1 MELENKVAIVTG
13 SSRGL
18 GKVWAIALA
27 QAGASVVVTAR
38 TERTPVRLPVSTS
51 RANFAGRGN
60 RVFTGELPGTIYE
73 TAAEIEAMGGTALPV
88 RCDVVSE
95 DEIKSMVDTRSEHF
109 GRIDIVVNNA
119 GIFPRFNLLEITP
132 EIFDRVFHVNLR
144 GQYLVCKHVLP
155 HMIER
160 GRGSIIN
167 ITTGGGNPA
176 LQKLKAAESMLCY
189 TVTQT
194 GVTRLTTYIAQ
205 EVAQYGI
212 AVNAVSPGLVQ
223 SPGGK
228 EIMPEDYKFQG
239 GEIDWKPATLEVLGP
254 YMVWL
259 AQQRGDVH
267 WAGRPG
273 RGVRTDLALIPVSVD
288 E

>member
-18 GKVWAIALA
+18 GKIWAIALA

-38 TERTPVRLPVSTS
+38 TEKDAGKTAVVHLPGEHFT
-51 RANFAGRGN
+51 GRGN

-88 RCDVVSE
+88 RCDVVRE
-95 DEIKSMVDTRSEHF
+95 DEIKSMVDTTLEHF

-167 ITTGGGNPA
+167 VTTGGGNPA

-189 TVTQT
+189 TVTKA

-212 AVNAVSPGLVQ
+212 AVNAVAPGLVQ
-223 SPGGK
+223 SPGGE
-228 EIMPEDYKFQG
+228 EIMPEDYKFEG

-259 AQQRGDVH
+259 AQQSAATFTGQVVQGEEFGQT
-267 WAGRPG
+267 WP
-273 RGVRTDLALIPVSVD
+273 
-288 E
+288 

>member
-38 TERTPVRLPVSTS
+38 TEKEAGETPVVHLPGEH
-51 RANFAGRGN
+51 FPGRGN

-73 TAAEIEAMGGTALPV
+73 TAAEIEAMGGKALPV

-95 DEIKSMVDTRSEHF
+95 DDIKSMVDTTLKHF

-119 GIFPRFNLLEITP
+119 GIYPRFNLLEITP

-160 GRGSIIN
+160 GSGSIIN

-176 LQKLKAAESMLCY
+176 NQKLKAAESMLCY
-189 TVTQT
+189 TVTKA
-194 GVTRLTTYIAQ
+194 GVSRLTTYIAQ
-205 EVAQYGI
+205 EVAKYGV
-212 AVNAVSPGLVQ
+212 AVNAVAPGLVQ
-223 SPGGK
+223 SPGGE
-228 EIMPEDYKFQG
+228 EIMPEDYEFEG
-239 GEIDWKPATLEVLGP
+239 GEIDWKPATVEVLGP

-259 AQQRGDVH
+259 AQQSAATFTGQVVQAEQFGKT
-267 WAGRPG
+267 WP
-273 RGVRTDLALIPVSVD
+273 
-288 E
+288 

>member
-38 TERTPVRLPVSTS
+38 TEKDTGKTAFVHLPGEH
-51 RANFAGRGN
+51 FAGRGN
-60 RVFTGELPGTIYE
+60 RVLTGELPGTIYE
-73 TAAEIEAMGGTALPV
+73 TAAEIEAIGGTALPV
-88 RCDVVSE
+88 RCYVVRE
-95 DEIKSMVDTRSEHF
+95 DEIKSMVDTTLEHF

-160 GRGSIIN
+160 GSGSIIN
-167 ITTGGGNPA
+167 VTTGGGNPA

-189 TVTQT
+189 TVTKA

-212 AVNAVSPGLVQ
+212 AVNAVAPGLVQ
-223 SPGGK
+223 SPGGE
-228 EIMPEDYKFQG
+228 EIMPEDYKFEG

-259 AQQRGDVH
+259 AQQSAATFTGQVVQGEEFGQT
-267 WAGRPG
+267 WP
-273 RGVRTDLALIPVSVD
+273 
-288 E
+288 

>member
-38 TERTPVRLPVSTS
+38 TEKDPGKTAVVHLPGEH
-51 RANFAGRGN
+51 FAGRGN

-95 DEIKSMVDTRSEHF
+95 DEIKSMVDTTLEHF

-189 TVTQT
+189 TVTKA

-223 SPGGK
+223 SPGGE
-228 EIMPEDYKFQG
+228 EIMPEDYKFEG

-259 AQQRGDVH
+259 AQQSAATFTGQVVQGEEFGQT
-267 WAGRPG
+267 WP
-273 RGVRTDLALIPVSVD
+273 
-288 E
+288 